1 MRVAVAPH
9 KRFFREQ
16 GCLALR
22 KDVSPDD
29 PGLKFRRSKRKSRF
43 HRLRN
48 ATLELARSIAPWSL
62 GAALLVSFT
71 ASAGQT
77 TQVIDLGFRRSAMIE
92 PERLTLM
99 PPRLMTLNTVALPT
113 PDIVDGEAKTNLG
126 AILPHIRK
134 VDLQREM
141 ERPRAS
147 GMPMLFETDRALL
160 PDRKLQPAV
169 TMMRASE
176 VLMARLNRFDS
187 RGQTPGSGSTGQG
200 TSPQALAFSRP
211 DGATPAVPRATRLAS
226 VTPAPV
232 EPELIVSAGTR
243 IPAFAQVHSDASGQ
257 QTGTA
262 TLRVSRG
269 YLDLIDPESL
279 KREQKCLAEAI
290 YFESR
295 SEPESGQAAVAQVV
309 LNRVRSGLYPT
320 TVCGVVYQNR
330 HRYKACQF
338 TFACEGKSLAVT
350 EPGPWAI
357 AQRVAKAVLEGQSYN
372 KAVGASTHYHAT
384 YVAPY
389 WSRKLKRTDQIG
401 RHIFY
406 RLRPGQT

>member
-1 MRVAVAPH
+1 MR
-9 KRFFREQ
+9 KE
-16 GCLALR
+16 
-22 KDVSPDD
+22 VSPDG
-29 PGLKFRRSKRKSRF
+29 PGLNFRRPKRKPRF
-43 HRLRN
+43 LRLRS
-48 ATLELARSIAPWSL
+48 AALHLARSIAPWSL

-77 TQVIDLGFRRSAMIE
+77 THVIDLGFRRSAMIE

-99 PPRLMTLNTVALPT
+99 PPRLTTLSTLALPT
-113 PDIVDGEAKTNLG
+113 PDTADGEAKTNLG

-141 ERPRAS
+141 ERPRAA

-200 TSPQALAFSRP
+200 MSPQVLAFSRP

-243 IPAFAQVHSDASGQ
+243 IPAFAHVHSDASGQ

-372 KAVGASTHYHAT
+372 KAVGTSTHYHAA